1 MKRTDNEP
9 LVLTESEQSTLEM
22 IKQGLEEDE
31 IALKLG
37 ISRHT
42 VKSHKNKLM
51 QLKLL

>member
-1 MKRTDNEP
+1 MKKTDNEP
-9 LVLTESEQSTLEM
+9 QILTAGEEAVLDLL
-22 IKQGLEEDE
+22 KKGLEEEE

-37 ISRHT
+37 VSRHT